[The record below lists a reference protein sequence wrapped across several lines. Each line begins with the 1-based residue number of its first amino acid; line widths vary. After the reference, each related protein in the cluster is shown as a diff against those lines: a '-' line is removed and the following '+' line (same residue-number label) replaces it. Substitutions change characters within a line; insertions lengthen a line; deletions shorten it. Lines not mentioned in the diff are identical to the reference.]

1 MRPSPVRA
9 PMQALAFVRKEVAEV
24 VHQPRLLLT
33 LVIGPFLVMA
43 AFGAGYRDE
52 PRRMETLFVVP
63 DGSPVR
69 ERLDQYTEQLESF
82 VDPAG
87 TTADEAEARRR
98 LARGDVDLVVVF
110 PGDPVT
116 DVMAGERSVVTIVHT
131 RLDPIE
137 RTAILFASDLAIG
150 EVNSEVLA
158 TVVGRGQQ
166 LSVPAIE
173 AVSGGHAAVA
183 ALRQAIADGS
193 AQETAAA
200 LEQLDATAADL
211 RVSSDAAAAIVD
223 QLGDARTN
231 PDPSPDPGPDPDADT
246 SHTDAT
252 AVRDTLRAIEDLVA
266 SVRADPAGS
275 APALDELDRRLD
287 EAASGLADF
296 AEADPDVLVRPL
308 EAQVELAVSGVDAV
322 SDWYAPAAVVLMLQQ
337 FGIAFGSLSFVRE
350 QQLGIT
356 DVYRVAPVGA
366 PATVVG
372 KYLAY
377 VAMGMVVGAALMA
390 LVVGALGVPL
400 AGGVGAAAAVM
411 ALTLVASVGVGFVIS
426 LGSRTD
432 AQAVQYTM
440 IALLA
445 SLFFSGFFLSSDQ
458 LSGPAAAIGWALP
471 VTYGMRLL
479 RDVMLRG
486 AELDPH
492 VLVAFAVYGVAVF
505 VIAVFA
511 ASRRMGVIRRSA
523 GTPRR

>member
-69 ERLDQYTEQLESF
+69 ERLDQYTAQLESF

-98 LARGDVDLVVVF
+98 LARGEVDLVVVF
-110 PGDPVT
+110 PRDPVA
-116 DVMAGERSVVTIVHT
+116 DVMAGDRSVVTIVHT

-158 TVVGRGQQ
+158 AVVGRGQQ

-173 AVSGGHAAVA
+173 AVSAGHAAVA
-183 ALRQAIADGS
+183 ALRQALADGS
-193 AQETAAA
+193 EQETDAA

-211 RVSSDAAAAIVD
+211 WTSSEAATAIVD
-223 QLGDARTN
+223 RLGD
-231 PDPSPDPGPDPDADT
+231 SGSDT
-246 SHTDAT
+246 GTPNTDAT
-252 AVRDTLRAIEDLVA
+252 AVRDTLRAIDGLVA

-372 KYLAY
+372 KYVAY

-400 AGGVGAAAAVM
+400 TGGIGAAAAVM

-445 SLFFSGFFLSSDQ
+445 SLFFSGFFLSNDQ

-486 AELDPH
+486 ADLDPQ
-492 VLVAFAVYGVAVF
+492 VLVAFAAYGLVVFAVAVL
-505 VIAVFA
+505 A

-523 GTPRR
+523 GTARR